1 MFIKCFLYKMIFAVN
16 KVLRTHIMIIEHP
29 KRISDEQD
37 IYAMSIVVE
46 NKEYVVVMAPVIPGS
61 VHKMVEKTSKST
73 INMVD
78 FAAAVCGMN

>member
-46 NKEYVVVMAPVIPGS
+46 NKEYVLVMAPVSPGYG
-61 VHKMVEKTSKST
+61 KKEEKTSKST